1 MAQNQNPVP
10 IRKQVPERLSIDVV
24 ARAKTSAVRAGVLRT
39 SRGDIHTPAFMP
51 VGTHGAVNAMLP
63 SQLEEHGAE
72 IVVCNAFHLARAP
85 GRSVLRGYESL
96 HKFMGWRR
104 AILTDS
110 GGFQVY
116 RLEHRVVH
124 DDGVAFSDASGAKIM
139 WRPED
144 AIDIQAVIGSD
155 FVMPLDECIA
165 LPSPKDKARAALERT
180 LHWAQR
186 SLDAA
191 KHLRP
196 TQTMFGIVQGA
207 TYPDLREQSIRALD
221 HMGFGAFAIGGLNV
235 GETEEEFRKTLA
247 FTIRCL
253 PDERPRYLMGVG
265 RPTAM
270 VDAVAAG
277 VDLMDS
283 IIPVRYAREGSLL
296 TNRGILYIQKPR
308 YAKDRIAVDTSCDCY
323 TCRNVSRGYLHH
335 LFATTRTT
343 AQMFA
348 TIHNVSFCLQ
358 LMRDARAAVIAGR
371 FEDFY
376 REFMQAYRREQDAMP
391 ESRRRVGAANVLD

>member
-1 MAQNQNPVP
+1 MTAARGFRVP
-10 IRKQVPERLSIDVV
+10 DRLAIEVE
-24 ARAKTSAVRAGVLRT
+24 ARAGGGSMARAGVLRT
-39 SRGDIHTPAFMP
+39 SRGDIRTPAFMP

-63 SQLEEHGAE
+63 SQLEQHGAE
-72 IVVCNAFHLARAP
+72 IIVCNAFHLARAP
-85 GRSVLRGYESL
+85 GRSVLRGYDSL
-96 HKFMGWRR
+96 HKFMGWPR

-116 RLEHRVVH
+116 RLDNRIVRDE
-124 DDGVAFSDASGAKIM
+124 GVEFPDPAGGKTI

-144 AIDIQAVIGSD
+144 AIDIQAVLGSD

-165 LPSPKDKARAALERT
+165 LPAPKGKAKDALDRT
-180 LHWAQR
+180 LAWAQR

-191 KHLRP
+191 AKNLRP
-196 TQTMFGIVQGA
+196 AQTLFGIVQGG

-221 HMGFGAFAIGGLNV
+221 RMGFGAFAIGGLNV
-235 GETEEEFRKTLA
+235 GESEDEFRKTLD
-247 FTIRCL
+247 FTIRHL

-265 RPTAM
+265 RPAAM
-270 VDAVAAG
+270 LDAVAAG

-296 TNRGILYIQKPR
+296 TYRGLVYIQKPR

-348 TIHNVSFCLQ
+348 TIHNVNFCLRI
-358 LMRDARAAVIAGR
+358 MRDARAALIAGR
-371 FEDFY
+371 FDEFQ
-376 REFMQAYRREQDAMP
+376 REFMQAYRKDKGSP
-391 ESRRRVGAANVLD
+391 DGGA

>member
-1 MAQNQNPVP
+1 M
-10 IRKQVPERLSIDVV
+10 PERLSIDVV
-24 ARAKTSAVRAGVLRT
+24 ARAKASTVRAGVLRT
-39 SRGDIHTPAFMP
+39 SRGDINTPAFMP
-51 VGTHGAVNAMLP
+51 VGTHGAVNGMLP

-72 IVVCNAFHLARAP
+72 IIVCNAFHLARAP

-104 AILTDS
+104 PILTDS

-116 RLEHRVVH
+116 RLENRVVH
-124 DDGVAFSDASGAKIM
+124 DDGVAFTDAGGAKIM

-165 LPSPKDKARAALERT
+165 LPAPKEKARAALDRT
-180 LHWAQR
+180 LRWAQR
-186 SLDAA
+186 ALDAG
-191 KHLRP
+191 KQLGP
-196 TQTMFGIVQGA
+196 TQTLFGIVQGG

-221 HMGFGAFAIGGLNV
+221 RMGFGAFAIGGLNV
-235 GETEEEFRKTLA
+235 GETDEEFRRTLD
-247 FTIRCL
+247 FTIRHL

-270 VDAVAAG
+270 LDAVAAG

-335 LFATTRTT
+335 LFAATRTT

-348 TIHNVSFCLQ
+348 TIHNVSFCLK
-358 LMRDARAAVIAGR
+358 LMREARAAIVAGR
-371 FEDFY
+371 FEEFHRD
-376 REFMQAYRREQDAMP
+376 FMQAYRREQGAVPD
-391 ESRRRVGAANVLD
+391 SRRRVERAADMLD

>member
-1 MAQNQNPVP
+1 
-10 IRKQVPERLSIDVV
+10 VPERLAIDVA
-24 ARAKTSAVRAGVLRT
+24 ARAPKGGMARAGVLRT
-39 SRGDIHTPAFMP
+39 SRGEIRTPAFMP
-51 VGTHGAVNAMLP
+51 VGTHGAVAAMLP
-63 SQLEEHGAE
+63 PQLAEHGAE
-72 IVVCNAFHLARAP
+72 IIVCNAFHLARQP

-96 HKFMGWRR
+96 HKFMAWPR

-116 RLEHRVVH
+116 RMENRVVR
-124 DDGVAFSDASGAKIM
+124 DDGVEFQEGGAKM
-139 WRPED
+139 LWRPED
-144 AIDIQAVIGSD
+144 AIDIQAVLGSD

-165 LPSPKDKARAALERT
+165 LPAPHNRARAALERT
-180 LHWAQR
+180 LRWAQR

-191 KHLRP
+191 KDLRA
-196 TQTMFGIVQGA
+196 TQTLFGIVQGA
-207 TYPDLREQSIRALD
+207 TFPDLREQSIRALD
-221 HMGFGAFAIGGLNV
+221 RMGFGAFAIGGLNV
-235 GETEEEFRKTLA
+235 GETEDEFRQTLD
-247 FTIRCL
+247 FTIRHL

-270 VDAVAAG
+270 LDAVAAG

-296 TNRGILYIQKPR
+296 TYRGLLYIQKPR

-335 LFATTRTT
+335 LFGTTRTT

-348 TIHNVSFCLQ
+348 TIHNVAFCLRI
-358 LMRDARAAVIAGR
+358 MRDARAALIAGR
-371 FEDFY
+371 FDDFS
-376 REFMQAYRREQDAMP
+376 REFMQAYRREKGGVD
-391 ESRRRVGAANVLD
+391 VGARRSE

>member
-1 MAQNQNPVP
+1 MTSNKGC
-10 IRKQVPERLSIDVV
+10 RVPERLAIDVV
-24 ARAKTSAVRAGVLRT
+24 ARAPGGGMARAGVLRT
-39 SRGDIHTPAFMP
+39 SRGDIQTPAFMP

-63 SQLEEHGAE
+63 EQLEAHGAE
-72 IVVCNAFHLARAP
+72 IIVCNAFHLARAP
-85 GRSVLRGYESL
+85 GRSVLRGYDSL

-116 RLEHRVVH
+116 RLENRIVR
-124 DDGVAFSDASGAKIM
+124 DEGVEFPDPAGGKTL

-165 LPSPKDKARAALERT
+165 LPAPKGKAQAALERT
-180 LHWAQR
+180 LRWAQR

-191 KHLRP
+191 KDLRP
-196 TQTMFGIVQGA
+196 GQTLFGIVQGG

-221 HMGFGAFAIGGLNV
+221 RMGFGAFAIGGLNV
-235 GETEEEFRKTLA
+235 GESEEEFRKTLD
-247 FTIRCL
+247 FTIRHL

-265 RPTAM
+265 RPAAM
-270 VDAVAAG
+270 LDAVAAG

-296 TNRGILYIQKPR
+296 TYRGLVYIQKPR
-308 YAKDRIAVDTSCDCY
+308 YAKDRIAIDTSCDCY
-323 TCRNVSRGYLHH
+323 TCRNVSRGYMHH

-348 TIHNVSFCLQ
+348 TIHNVNFCLRI
-358 LMRDARAAVIAGR
+358 MRDAREALIAGR
-371 FEDFY
+371 FAEFS
-376 REFMQAYRREQDAMP
+376 REFMQAYRKEKG
-391 ESRRRVGAANVLD
+391 SRDE

>member
-1 MAQNQNPVP
+1 
-10 IRKQVPERLSIDVV
+10 L
-24 ARAKTSAVRAGVLRT
+24 ARAKNSVTRAGVLRT
-39 SRGDIHTPAFMP
+39 SRGDISTPAFMP

-63 SQLEEHGAE
+63 SQLEEQGAE
-72 IVVCNAFHLARAP
+72 IIVCNAFHLARAP

-104 AILTDS
+104 PILTDS

-116 RLEHRVVH
+116 RLEHRIVS
-124 DDGVAFSDASGAKIM
+124 DDGVTFSEAGGAKTI

-165 LPSPKDKARAALERT
+165 LPAPKDKARAALDRT
-180 LHWAQR
+180 LRWAQR

-191 KHLRP
+191 KQLRP
-196 TQTMFGIVQGA
+196 TQTLFGIVQGA
-207 TYPDLREQSIRALD
+207 TYKDLREQSIRALD
-221 HMGFGAFAIGGLNV
+221 RMGFGAFAIGGLNV
-235 GETEEEFRKTLA
+235 GETDDEFRKTLD
-247 FTIRCL
+247 FTIRGL

-270 VDAVAAG
+270 LDAVAAG

-323 TCRNVSRGYLHH
+323 ACRNVSRGYLHH
-335 LFATTRTT
+335 LFTTTRTT
-343 AQMFA
+343 AQVFA
-348 TIHNVSFCLQ
+348 TIHNVSFCLK
-358 LMRDARAAVIAGR
+358 LMRDARAAIIAGR
-371 FEDFY
+371 FEEFH
-376 REFMQAYRREQDAMP
+376 REFMQAYRREQGVELDQ
-391 ESRRRVGAANVLD
+391 RRRVSRTADVVD

>member
-1 MAQNQNPVP
+1 LTSQ
-10 IRKQVPERLSIDVV
+10 LSIEIE
-24 ARAKTSAVRAGVLRT
+24 ARAPGGLARAGTLRT
-39 SRGDIHTPAFMP
+39 GRNVIHTPAFMP
-51 VGTHGAVNAMLP
+51 VGTHGAVNAMVP
-63 SQLEEHGAE
+63 SLLEEHGAE
-72 IVVCNAFHLARAP
+72 IIVCNAFHLARQP

-104 AILTDS
+104 SILTDS

-116 RLEHRVVH
+116 RLENRVVTE
-124 DDGVAFSDASGAKIM
+124 DGVAFADAAGSKTL

-165 LPSPKDKARAALERT
+165 LPAPRNKTRDAMERT

-186 SLDAA
+186 SLD
-191 KHLRP
+191 KSGELRP
-196 TQTMFGIVQGA
+196 YQVLFGIVQGG
-207 TYPDLREQSIRALD
+207 TDPELREQSIRGLEK
-221 HMGFGAFAIGGLNV
+221 MGFTAFAIGGLNV
-235 GETEEEFRKTLA
+235 GETDDEFRKTLD
-247 FTIRCL
+247 FTIRHL
-253 PDERPRYLMGVG
+253 PDSRPRYLMGVG

-270 VDAVAAG
+270 LDAVAAG
-277 VDLMDS
+277 VDIMDS

-296 TNRGILYIQKPR
+296 TYRGLLYIQKPR

-335 LFATTRTT
+335 LFQTTRTT

-348 TIHNVSFCLQ
+348 TIHNVSFCLRI
-358 LMRDARAAVIAGR
+358 MRDARAALLEGR
-371 FEDFY
+371 FDQFY
-376 REFMQAYRREQDAMP
+376 REFLQAYRREP
-391 ESRRRVGAANVLD
+391 REAAVARETG

>member
-1 MAQNQNPVP
+1 VAQSEGVS
-10 IRKQVPERLSIDVV
+10 VPERLAIDVV
-24 ARAKTSAVRAGVLRT
+24 ARGPSGSMARAGVLRT
-39 SRGDIHTPAFMP
+39 SRGDVHTPAFMP

-63 SQLEEHGAE
+63 SQLEQHGAE
-72 IVVCNAFHLARAP
+72 IIVCNAFHLARAP

-96 HKFMGWRR
+96 HKFMGWPR

-116 RLEHRVVH
+116 RLENRVVR
-124 DDGVAFSDASGAKIM
+124 DEGVEFEDAGTKTL

-144 AIDIQAVIGSD
+144 AIDIQAVLGSD

-165 LPSPKDKARAALERT
+165 LPAPKEKARAALERT
-180 LHWAQR
+180 LAWARR

-191 KHLRP
+191 KDLRAG
-196 TQTMFGIVQGA
+196 QTLFGIVQGG

-221 HMGFGAFAIGGLNV
+221 RLGFGAFAIGGLNV
-235 GETEEEFRKTLA
+235 GESEEEFRKVLD
-247 FTIRCL
+247 FTVRHL

-265 RPTAM
+265 RPAAM
-270 VDAVAAG
+270 LDAVAAG

-296 TNRGILYIQKPR
+296 TARGLVYIQKPR

-323 TCRNVSRGYLHH
+323 TCKNVSRGYLHH

-348 TIHNVSFCLQ
+348 TIHNVNFCLRV
-358 LMRDARAAVIAGR
+358 MRDARAALIAGR
-371 FEDFY
+371 FEEFQRD
-376 REFMQAYRREQDAMP
+376 FMQAYRREQGDP
-391 ESRRRVGAANVLD
+391 KEPVRRE